1 MTQALRES
9 WGSPAVHVP
18 LPSTTAKF
26 EHESTPDEAAG
37 APQITAK
44 QNWGEPA
51 ELPPDLAAA
60 AAPQRVA
67 NGNPGGAADEPAEA
81 PPATTNGI
89 PARVYPCRNG
99 IGRLPRAALP

>member
-18 LPSTTAKF
+18 LPSTTAKL

-37 APQITAK
+37 APQIAAK

-51 ELPPDLAAA
+51 EPPPDLHAA
-60 AAPQRVA
+60 AAPQPVV

-81 PPATTNGI
+81 PPATTTIGA
-89 PARVYPCRNG
+89 PAQEMSVVDAPT
-99 IGRLPRAALP
+99 